1 MEGIKS
7 VKEILAILKKRMLLI
22 MIVSIGAGI
31 VSGLYTNY
39 KITPLYQSSSQL
51 LVNKNIEKV
60 VDVSELDVRSNM
72 DLIDTYIVIIRNPV
86 ILNDVV
92 EKLQLPITA
101 EQLSSQIQVAKQDST
116 QVLNVTTTDTN
127 PERAAKITNTTITTF
142 LEKLPSLMKVN
153 NVQIMNEAIVNEKP
167 ISPSITVNI
176 GIAVALGGIM
186 GVGLVLLFAFL
197 DTTVR
202 SKSDLEKLNIK
213 VVGTL
218 SAISEKDR
226 IPQSLMESLK
236 AERRSL
242 NVTTT
247 ETEI

>member
-7 VKEILAILKKRMLLI
+7 IKEILAILKKRLLLI
-22 MIVSIGAGI
+22 LMVSIGAGI

-92 EKLQLPITA
+92 EKLQLPITG

-116 QVLNVTTTDTN
+116 QVLNVTTTDTD
-127 PERAAKITNTTITTF
+127 PERAAEITNTTVNTF

-153 NVQIMNEAIVNEKP
+153 NVQIMNEAKENSNP
-167 ISPSITVNI
+167 ISPNMMVNV
-176 GIAVALGGIM
+176 GIAVALGAIIGI
-186 GVGLVLLFAFL
+186 GLVLLFAFL

-202 SKSDLEKLNIK
+202 SKADLEKLNIK

-218 SAISEKDR
+218 STIYERDR
-226 IPQSLMESLK
+226 IPHSLMQSLK

-247 ETEI
+247 KTEF

>member
-22 MIVSIGAGI
+22 MMVSIGAGI

-176 GIAVALGGIM
+176 AIAVALGG
-186 GVGLVLLFAFL
+186 LWEW
-197 DTTVR
+197 D
-202 SKSDLEKLNIK
+202 
-213 VVGTL
+213 
-218 SAISEKDR
+218 
-226 IPQSLMESLK
+226 
-236 AERRSL
+236 
-242 NVTTT
+242 
-247 ETEI
+247 